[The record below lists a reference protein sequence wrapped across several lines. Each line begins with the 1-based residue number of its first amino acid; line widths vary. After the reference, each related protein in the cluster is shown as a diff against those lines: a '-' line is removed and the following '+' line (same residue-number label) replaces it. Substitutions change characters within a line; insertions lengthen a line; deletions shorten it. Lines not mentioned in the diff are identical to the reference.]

1 MREKGRK
8 IKRMKERKKKCYFV
22 YLREKEIPFE
32 NFVSKIVVLSGMC
45 RSFRF
50 TKGEKERERNMIM
63 VRKSARKRDETFVN
77 PKKNCTCAKLLLII
91 I

>member
-1 MREKGRK
+1 MREKGK
-8 IKRMKERKKKCYFV
+8 KEKENERKKEECYFV

-50 TKGEKERERNMIM
+50 TKGERERKMTM